1 MKYRKQFALDIEVDK
16 TWMGTSFLNAHSDNW
31 QDEIPTDLELYNSL
45 RSEIYSWLNDCRIKV
60 VSLDAMTDEKY
71 LRKALDVA
79 LELLGDKEVDSWS
92 NEMEKWEEE

>member
-1 MKYRKQFALDIEVDK
+1 MMYRKRFALDIRVDK
-16 TWMGTSFLNAHSDNW
+16 TNMGTSFLNAHSDNW
-31 QDEIPTDLELYNSL
+31 QEEIPTDLELYNSI
-45 RSEIYSWLNDCRIKV
+45 RSEIYSWLSDCKIQV
-60 VSLDAMTDEKY
+60 MFLDAMNEKY